1 MSAPPTRSSETS
13 SYLSMG
19 KLVKTKK
26 SNLNSSQ
33 ASLNS
38 EETKSGNLAQNNYYN
53 LDELNAFSNNLLM
66 QDQKSKNSSHM
77 PITIY
82 DFNGSLAQFQ
92 HLTELFLDKNS
103 LIVIV
108 IDAAN
113 VQTDAVDSD
122 GTIKWS
128 SYLKR
133 LLDMISLKMTKNNTY
148 ILLPVLTKW
157 DKVHNPRNKPDIDHA
172 VVKKVEQLLQSHLK
186 SRLDDIKAE
195 LKLIELLPNI
205 SASQS
210 DRLKHLVNTQ
220 NNLTPVIYSQFQRV
234 SSTKNKGIDTLAQTI
249 QDIILGR
256 SKLKFTFLES
266 LACLL

>member
-1 MSAPPTRSSETS
+1 
-13 SYLSMG
+13 MG

-26 SNLNSSQ
+26 SDLNSSQ
-33 ASLNS
+33 VSLNN
-38 EETKSGNLAQNNYYN
+38 EDTNSGNLTHNKSNN
-53 LDELNAFSNNLLM
+53 LDELNAFSNNLIM
-66 QDQKSKNSSHM
+66 QDQKSKNSSRM

-92 HLTELFLDKNS
+92 HLTELFLDKYS
-103 LIVIV
+103 LIVIA

-172 VVKKVEQLLQSHLK
+172 IVKKVEQLLQSHLK

-220 NNLTPVIYSQFQRV
+220 NNLMPVIYSQFQRV
-234 SSTKNKGIDTLAQTI
+234 SSTKNKGIDSLAQTI
-249 QDIILGR
+249 QDIILGI
-256 SKLKFTFLES
+256 SLKIFFFVS
-266 LACLL
+266 LACFLYIQLF